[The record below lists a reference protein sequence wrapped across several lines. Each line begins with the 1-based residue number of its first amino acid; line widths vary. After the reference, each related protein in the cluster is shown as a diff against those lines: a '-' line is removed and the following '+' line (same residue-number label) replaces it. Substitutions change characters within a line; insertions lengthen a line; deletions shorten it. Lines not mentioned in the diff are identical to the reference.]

1 MQTWDILTREVY
13 DSVVQAI
20 LNKPGYRHLR
30 LPWTN
35 LLESV
40 LEYIEKGIMEL
51 LGSLFDRPGTSTPF
65 TGGVSVFV
73 LIIGIAALAALIVLI
88 ASLLVGMFR
97 KSQGVQEILGET
109 ITEETTPD
117 ALMEKSHNAERLGDT
132 RQAVRYAFIAV
143 LLKMHRARM
152 VYLEDAWTNQELYRH
167 LERSRF
173 PSLRALKGIMEGFN
187 ASWYGHK
194 GMDGSTYA
202 QWHSDLE
209 QVWQEVASREV

>member
-1 MQTWDILTREVY
+1 MQTLAIPSREVY

-20 LNKPGYRHLR
+20 LDKPGYRHLR
-30 LPWTN
+30 LPWTD

-40 LEYIEKGIMEL
+40 LQTIEKGIIEL
-51 LGSLFDRPGTSTPF
+51 LHRIFNQPGTSTPF
-65 TGGVSVFV
+65 TGGVSAVIV
-73 LIIGIAALAALIVLI
+73 IIGVVALVALALLI
-88 ASLLVGMFR
+88 AGLFRGMFR
-97 KSQGVQEILGET
+97 KSQRVHGILGET

-117 ALMEKSHNAERLGDT
+117 TLMEKSRNSERSGDT

-152 VYLEDAWTNQELYRH
+152 VFLEDAWTNQELYRH

-173 PSLRALKGIMEGFN
+173 VSLRPLNGVMEGFN
-187 ASWYGHK
+187 AAWYGHK
-194 GMDGSTYA
+194 GMDGTAYA
-202 QWHSDLE
+202 QWRSELE